1 MVLKVLLT
9 VLLLC
14 IASALITTI
23 ATIAIDWIGETIEFN
38 KGKCRS
44 CKCWYKAVGFTKLD
58 NKPCMHICPK
68 CEKIVFVFFKHK
80 SINIYNKGGLQIK

>member
-1 MVLKVLLT
+1 MILNVLLT
-9 VLLLC
+9 ILFLS

-23 ATIAIDWIGETIEFN
+23 ATIGIDWISELIEFN
-38 KGKCRS
+38 RGKCRS
-44 CKCWYKAVGFTKLD
+44 CKCRYKAIGFTKSS
-58 NKPCMHICPK
+58 NKPCMYICPK